1 MNAISYLYS
10 NDCDKNPRIFYW
22 EGGREVEEGFH

>member
-1 MNAISYLYS
+1 MNAINYLYS